1 MQKKNA
7 QSRSFLLILVTYAA
21 FVSLGLPDGLLGIA
35 WPFMSER
42 FTVPLD
48 ALGILLIGFVGG
60 YLSTST
66 TGGKIMSIIP
76 LGVLLSLSCFL
87 TGLSLLAYAI
97 AGYWWMV
104 IIASYFLG
112 AGGGAIDTSINTFAA
127 SRFSASVVNWLHGF
141 YGVGATTGPLI
152 MSWILSNDMAWY
164 NGYLIVGVIQIS
176 LSIIFLLTLKY
187 WKVSEEQE
195 EEQISASYGEAL
207 RMPKVWLNILI
218 FFIYTGLEVSVG
230 QWIFTV
236 LTRSREIAEA
246 DAGLWT
252 SAYWGSFTLGRILF
266 GFILTRLSL
275 QKVLIST
282 LVGII
287 AGTILL
293 AIHLSNVMSLAGIIL
308 IGLANAPVFPS
319 LISNTPKQ
327 IGKNHL
333 ANVIGFQISSAM
345 VGGALLPAFAG
356 WMMDL
361 FTLEVIPK
369 LFIAE
374 AIFLLLLFLISI
386 GMRSPISQDNH
397 SQGTTSS
404 N

>member
-7 QSRSFLLILVTYAA
+7 QPHSFLLILVTYAA

-66 TGGKIMSIIP
+66 TGGKIMSILP
-76 LGVLLSLSCFL
+76 LGILLTLSCCL
-87 TGLSLLAYAI
+87 TGLSLLVYAF
-97 AGYWWMV
+97 ADYWWMV

-127 SRFSASVVNWLHGF
+127 SRFSPSVVNWLHGF
-141 YGVGATTGPLI
+141 YGVGATTGPVI
-152 MSWILSNDMAWY
+152 MSWILANDKEWY

-176 LSIIFLLTLKY
+176 LSLIFLLTLKY

-195 EEQISASYGEAL
+195 EEHTSAPYGQAL

-218 FFIYTGLEVSVG
+218 FFIYIGLEVSVG

-236 LTRSREIAEA
+236 LTRSRGIAEA

-266 GFILTRLSL
+266 GFILTRLRL

-293 AIHLSNVMSLAGIIL
+293 AIHLSNVLSLAGIII

-319 LISNTPKQ
+319 LISNTPTQ
-327 IGKNHL
+327 IGKKHL
-333 ANVIGFQISSAM
+333 ANVIGFQMSSAM

-356 WMMDL
+356 WMMDI
-361 FTLEVIPK
+361 FSLEIIPK

-374 AIFLLLLFLISI
+374 AILLLLLFLISI
-386 GMRSPISQDNH
+386 GMRRSVSQQNH
-397 SQGTTSS
+397 SSATPLE